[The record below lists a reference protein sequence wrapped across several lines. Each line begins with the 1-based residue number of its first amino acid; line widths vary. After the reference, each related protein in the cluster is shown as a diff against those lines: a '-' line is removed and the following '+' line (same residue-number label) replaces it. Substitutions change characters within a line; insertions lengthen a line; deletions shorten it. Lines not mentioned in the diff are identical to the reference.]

1 MKKIVLLLFIC
12 LNLFAQKVY
21 DLRDETTYMAMGWF
35 INGEI
40 RSWDLE
46 KIFKKE
52 YSEMEESTNAID
64 KEDKLN
70 ELLTKAKALAVNPKI
85 GDVIISGGK
94 ETDTEYKDGKF
105 IFYGDF
111 KNIGMDIIKNVV
123 SSYYFFPESRDYAKK
138 LADYESQEKIRYEV
152 SGIMK
157 GFQPLGILLKDVKIS
172 FFDKENNKIPLKE
185 FSIDP
190 QLVLGEYY
198 TAAEYK

>member
-152 SGIMK
+152 SGIIK
-157 GFQPLGILLKDVKIS
+157 GFESLDILLKDVKIS
-172 FFDKENNKIPLKE
+172 FLIKKIIK
-185 FSIDP
+185 SH
-190 QLVLGEYY
+190 
-198 TAAEYK
+198 